1 MLTHHW
7 AFKSECIHV
16 RTDAIPLVHAHRGA
30 DLLSSLKC
38 FQVTV
43 SNMCRLNKLSSFSCK
58 RVLIF
63 DGSAKELWPSIE
75 STNCC
80 YVMSNFL
87 METPTYHHMS
97 AYIYTHMYI
106 YICIHM
112 YAYIYTLC
120 MHLCML
126 YACTQWR
133 WCGKGM
139 AILLGLL
146 DVWHAYKACAYA
158 LGAYYLHVSP
168 LL

>member
-1 MLTHHW
+1 MLTDHW

-16 RTDAIPLVHAHRGA
+16 HTDAIPLVHAHRGA

-87 METPTYHHMS
+87 METPTYHQMS

-106 YICIHM
+106 YIYVYICMHIYTHYVCIYVL
-112 YAYIYTLC
+112 YAYIKMYICIC
-120 MHLCML
+120 M
-126 YACTQWR
+126 YAMEMMRKRNGNTARFVGCVAR
-133 WCGKGM
+133 
-139 AILLGLL
+139 L
-146 DVWHAYKACAYA
+146 
-158 LGAYYLHVSP
+158 
-168 LL
+168 